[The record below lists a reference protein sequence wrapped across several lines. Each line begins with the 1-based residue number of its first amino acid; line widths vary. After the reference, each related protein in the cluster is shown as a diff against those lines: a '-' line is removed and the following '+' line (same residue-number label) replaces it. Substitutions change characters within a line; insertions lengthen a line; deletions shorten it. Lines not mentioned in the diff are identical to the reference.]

1 MQLHQKN
8 PDVGHNITALEISE
22 RARARSLLELLY
34 EASIGIRQGI
44 DPILCNKEY
53 QLQQQLTAKT
63 QALQHLL
70 KGRLPKELKEGEKK
84 LAEEF
89 IKEIG
94 SQMAKLQEVEAEIRI
109 KSPRYAELKYPQP
122 LNAQEIQHQLLD
134 NETILLSYWLGD
146 ECSYLWAVT
155 PTTIFSYQLPASSEI
170 EAAAQEF
177 YEYLTIPENREKP
190 KKAAK
195 VTAKLSQML
204 LQPVAEQLTQK
215 RLLILGDGILQ
226 RLPFCALSLPQT
238 SEFKPLIVEYEIVSL
253 PSASTLV
260 QIRSDQARFVPPTK
274 TVAVLADP
282 VFDKTDERVTGK
294 IPPQLNQLQHQI
306 PLPSREKISRDIGKN
321 DTEQLFSRL
330 PFSRLEAEEIQKLM
344 SEKSS
349 LMLALDFDASRATFT
364 SSQLSQYS
372 YVHLATHGFYNDVHP
387 ELSGIALSLVNEQ
400 GQDIDGLLL
409 TPDIFNLNL
418 PAELVVLSACR
429 TGVGKEVKGEGIVGL
444 TRGLMYA
451 GAKRVVMSLWSV
463 EDEATAVLM
472 ASFYQKLLKQGE
484 PPIKAL
490 RAAQL
495 EMWHHK
501 QWQEPY
507 YWAAF
512 ILQGEWQ

>member
-1 MQLHQKN
+1 MLLLAVEDISETATTLNNMGKVYFDLNQKQKALSYFNHALSLQQYAGDRGNINQALTQIRLAIEIIESLRTKVDISDLRVSYFATVQDYYGFYIDLLMQLHQKN

-89 IKEIG
+89 IKEID
-94 SQMAKLQEVEAEIRI
+94 SQMAKLQEIEAEIRI

-215 RLLILGDGILQ
+215 
-226 RLPFCALSLPQT
+226 
-238 SEFKPLIVEYEIVSL
+238 VS
-253 PSASTLV
+253 
-260 QIRSDQARFVPPTK
+260 I
-274 TVAVLADP
+274 
-282 VFDKTDERVTGK
+282 
-294 IPPQLNQLQHQI
+294 
-306 PLPSREKISRDIGKN
+306 
-321 DTEQLFSRL
+321 
-330 PFSRLEAEEIQKLM
+330 
-344 SEKSS
+344 
-349 LMLALDFDASRATFT
+349 
-364 SSQLSQYS
+364 
-372 YVHLATHGFYNDVHP
+372 
-387 ELSGIALSLVNEQ
+387 
-400 GQDIDGLLL
+400 
-409 TPDIFNLNL
+409 
-418 PAELVVLSACR
+418 
-429 TGVGKEVKGEGIVGL
+429 
-444 TRGLMYA
+444 LMYIW
-451 GAKRVVMSLWSV
+451 L
-463 EDEATAVLM
+463 LM
-472 ASFYQKLLKQGE
+472 AFTTMSTQNCRVLHC
-484 PPIKAL
+484 P
-490 RAAQL
+490 
-495 EMWHHK
+495 
-501 QWQEPY
+501 
-507 YWAAF
+507 
-512 ILQGEWQ
+512 